1 VTNYFSPPEGIAGIE
16 MVDSDTT
23 PTPGDEATAGDGHD
37 DDVLSDQ
44 LSTDE
49 VYQRVVAD
57 ADHEVTSGVRE
68 LFFSAL
74 AAGFAITITFLLYAS
89 LTAATGSDVLGV
101 LLYPLG
107 FIYII
112 IGGYQLYTENT
123 LPPVALTLER
133 LVSIPTLFRHWSIVL
148 VGNFVGGGLGAVAL
162 AYGGV
167 FDESTAAVA
176 IGFAEKGIAT
186 PASALFVKAAFAG
199 LIVAGVVWISFAAR
213 DTVTKLLV
221 VYLAFLAIPLGNLF
235 HVVVSFTEVVYL
247 ALVTGANPVP
257 ALVGFVLPVLLGN
270 TLGGVVLVTVVNY
283 YQTSDRRLQIPRF
296 QDVRRLTL
304 REWLVGSL
312 AGRSYVPV
320 IDTVEEIVRDPDAY
334 RVLVPIANPRT
345 ETALVRLACQLA
357 SHQKKGKV
365 HVVHVVQAP
374 RRWTPDTEQTQQ
386 EQIKHDSDRLLE
398 DVRQV
403 GSKYDVT
410 LETSTVVTPR
420 SFEEIFTLA
429 RRTSPDLVVMGWN
442 EKGLWSSARAERPLA
457 ELTNQLPCDFLVAND
472 RGLDPSRILLPTA
485 GGPDSDLNAQVARA
499 LQKVANAKV
508 ELLHVVS
515 DPANESA
522 GEAFLRDWADDHD
535 LDDVTI
541 TVDAGDVEA
550 AIVRAAS
557 DSTMLM
563 LGATEQGMLS
573 RLVQDSLHLDVVND
587 VDCSVLLAERPS
599 KRSLRERLVGASTRE
614 RHPALAF
621 QGRVEESAAPGYAE
635 RPEE

>member
-1 VTNYFSPPEGIAGIE
+1 
-16 MVDSDTT
+16 MVDSDANSTLADEAESAH
-23 PTPGDEATAGDGHD
+23 GDE
-37 DDVLSDQ
+37 DDVLADQ
-44 LSTDE
+44 LSTDQ
-49 VYQRVVAD
+49 VYQRVVTD

-89 LTAATGSDVLGV
+89 VTAATDSEIGGV

-148 VGNFVGGGLGAVAL
+148 AGNFLGGGLGALAL

-167 FDESTAAVA
+167 FDDATAAVA
-176 IGFAEKGIAT
+176 VGFAEKGIAT

-213 DTVTKLLV
+213 DTISKLVV
-221 VYLAFLAIPLGNLF
+221 VYLAFLAIPLGNLY

-257 ALVGFVLPVLLGN
+257 ALFGFVLPVLLGN
-270 TLGGVVLVTVVNY
+270 TLGGIVLVTVVNY

-296 QDVRRLTL
+296 QDVRRLTP

-320 IDTVEEIVRDPDAY
+320 IDTVEEIVRDPETY
-334 RVLVPIANPRT
+334 RILVPIANPRT
-345 ETALVRLACQLA
+345 ETEVVRLACQLA
-357 SHQKKGKV
+357 SRQKKGKV

-374 RRWTPDTEQTQQ
+374 RRWSSNTERVQQ
-386 EQIKHDSDRLLE
+386 DRIRRNSERLLE
-398 DVRQV
+398 DTRRI
-403 GSKYDVT
+403 GTKYDVT

-429 RRTSPDLVVMGWN
+429 RRTSPDLALIGWD
-442 EKGLWSSARAERPLA
+442 EEGLWSSARAERPLA

-485 GGPDSDLNAQVARA
+485 GGPDSDLNAEVARA
-499 LQKVANAKV
+499 LQEVANAKV
-508 ELLHVVS
+508 ELLHVVG
-515 DPANESA
+515 DETDERA
-522 GEAFLRDWADDHD
+522 GEAFLREWAAEHGLTDA
-535 LDDVTI
+535 TI
-541 TVDAGDVEA
+541 TVRSGDVEE
-550 AIVRAAS
+550 AIVGAAG

-573 RLVQDSLHLDVVND
+573 RLVQNSLHLDVVNH
-587 VDCSVLLAERPS
+587 VDCSVLLAERAS
-599 KRSLRERLVGASTRE
+599 KRSLRDRLFGSRTRE
-614 RHPALAF
+614 RHPAMAF
-621 QGRVEESAAPGYAE
+621 RNGAREPASTDHVEASDE
-635 RPEE
+635 

>member
-1 VTNYFSPPEGIAGIE
+1 
-16 MVDSDTT
+16 MVDSDADSTLVSEGRADH
-23 PTPGDEATAGDGHD
+23 GDE
-37 DDVLSDQ
+37 DDVLADQ

-57 ADHEVTSGVRE
+57 ADHEVTSGIRE

-89 LTAATGSDVLGV
+89 VTAATDSKIGGV

-133 LVSIPTLFRHWSIVL
+133 LVSVPTLFRHWLIVL
-148 VGNFVGGGLGAVAL
+148 AGNLLGGGLGAFAL

-167 FDESTAAVA
+167 FDAATAEVAV
-176 IGFAEKGIAT
+176 GFAEKGIAT

-213 DTVTKLLV
+213 DTISKLVV

-320 IDTVEEIVRDPDAY
+320 IDTVEDIVRDPEAY
-334 RVLVPIANPRT
+334 RILVPIANPRT
-345 ETALVRLACQLA
+345 ESGVVRLACQLA
-357 SHQKKGKV
+357 SQHKKGKV
-365 HVVHVVQAP
+365 HVVHIVQAP
-374 RRWTPDTEQTQQ
+374 RRWPTDMDRSHQDR
-386 EQIKHDSDRLLE
+386 IKRDSERLLE
-398 DVRQV
+398 DARQI
-403 GSKYDVT
+403 GTEYDVT

-429 RRTSPDLVVMGWN
+429 RRRSPDLVVMDWDK
-442 EKGLWSSARAERPLA
+442 EGLWSSARAERPLA
-457 ELTNQLPCDFLVAND
+457 ELTNQLPCDFLIAND
-472 RGLDPSRILLPTA
+472 RGLDPSKVLLPTA
-485 GGPDSDLNAQVARA
+485 GGPDSDLNAEVARA
-499 LQKVANAKV
+499 LQRAANAEV
-508 ELLHVVS
+508 ELLHVVT
-515 DPANESA
+515 DEANEPA
-522 GEAFLRDWADDHD
+522 GEAFLREWADQHD
-535 LDDVTI
+535 LDGVTI
-541 TVDAGDVEA
+541 TVDSGDVEE
-550 AIVRAAS
+550 AIGRAAS
-557 DSTMLM
+557 DSTLLM
-563 LGATEQGMLS
+563 LGATEQGLLS
-573 RLVQDSLHLDVVND
+573 RLVQDSLHLDVVNE

-599 KRSLRERLVGASTRE
+599 KRSLRDRLFGSPTRE
-614 RHPALAF
+614 QHPALAF
-621 QGRVEESAAPGYAE
+621 RNGGEDSVDSSHAE
-635 RPEE
+635 TPNK